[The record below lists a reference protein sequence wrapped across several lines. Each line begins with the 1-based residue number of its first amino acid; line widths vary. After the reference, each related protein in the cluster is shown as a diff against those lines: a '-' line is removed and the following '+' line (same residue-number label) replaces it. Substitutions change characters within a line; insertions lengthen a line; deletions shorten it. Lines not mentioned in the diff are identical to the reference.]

1 MGFRL
6 SAIDV
11 AIGHKDNTVAG
22 NISFGIGPAECI
34 MLCGPNGAGKSTL
47 MGTLAGIIP
56 AVSGTICTNGPAVL
70 VPTRIPKVKGF
81 TVKEFIKTG
90 LSAHT
95 DWLGRLPGRF
105 EDRMEDALDLVGI
118 GPLSERDI
126 STLSDGEFQKACVA
140 SAVVRDAG
148 LIMLDEPTAFLD
160 VDSRAAVL
168 RALRD
173 ISSEGLSVMFSS
185 HDIYDAVNCA
195 TRVFGLTSEGAF
207 LDSGENAGKE
217 SRLEIL
223 SSCFESVSP

>member
-6 SAIDV
+6 SAV
-11 AIGHKDNTVAG
+11 NLAIGHNCNTVAG

-34 MLCGPNGAGKSTL
+34 MLCGPNGAGKTTL
-47 MGTLAGIIP
+47 MGTLAGAIP
-56 AVSGTICTNGPAVL
+56 AVSGTICTDAPAVL
-70 VPTRIPKVKGF
+70 VPSRIPKVKGF
-81 TVKEFIKTG
+81 TVKEFIKTA
-90 LSAHT
+90 LSSHT
-95 DWLGRLPGRF
+95 DWSGRLPGRF
-105 EDRMEDALDLVGI
+105 ERRMEYALELVGI

-173 ISSEGLSVMFSS
+173 ITSEGLSVLFSS
-185 HDIYDAVNCA
+185 HDILDAVNCV
-195 TRVFGLTSEGAF
+195 TRVFGLASGGVF
-207 LDSGENAGKE
+207 LDSGKNAGKE
-217 SRLEIL
+217 SRLKIL